1 VDAGPFTP
9 SSESHTISRSRAK
22 TGGASTPIEN
32 GITADANGMAI
43 DMNGLDLDSVW
54 AEEDPDGDTPDQW
67 RMKVIMNNS
76 AAEYY

>member
-1 VDAGPFTP
+1 MVV
-9 SSESHTISRSRAK
+9 
-22 TGGASTPIEN
+22 
-32 GITADANGMAI
+32 